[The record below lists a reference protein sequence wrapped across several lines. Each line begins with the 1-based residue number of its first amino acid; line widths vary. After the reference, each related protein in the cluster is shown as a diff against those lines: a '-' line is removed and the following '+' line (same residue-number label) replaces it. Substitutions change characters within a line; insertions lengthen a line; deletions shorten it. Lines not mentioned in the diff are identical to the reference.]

1 MNPRRD
7 RIINVVFALML
18 LVGVG
23 LMSWRV
29 YEGSKPATTPAI
41 FADHATWDDAK
52 RRAAESGKPLLVV
65 VSATWCAP
73 CQSYKRGALSD
84 PQLEAWVRDN
94 AVAVMLDADTDR
106 DAATSLDVRS
116 LPTTILLRGDEQLF
130 REVGVVPAD
139 MLVGQLSAAAK

>member
-29 YEGSKPATTPAI
+29 YENSRPAATPAI
-41 FADHATWDDAK
+41 FADRATWDDAK

-65 VSATWCAP
+65 VSATWCGP

-84 PQLEAWVRDN
+84 PKLEAWVRDN

-139 MLVGQLSAAAK
+139 MLVGQLSAASK